1 MTATVTKLA
10 PTEVQLDIEVSASDL
25 NEARERAFR
34 KLVKQHRV
42 PGFRQG
48 HVPRRIFEQHVGA
61 ERIDHQAMEDV
72 VPDAYTKALKEHNLE
87 PVDRPKIDL
96 ERVDDGRAL
105 RIKATVAVRPD
116 IELKD
121 YLGVPIGKPAVHVS
135 DEDVERSLQSLRK
148 RAATLEPVTDR
159 GIQAGDVVTLD
170 YEGTIDGQPFEGGA
184 AHDHTTEVLPE
195 KFTPGFAEQLY
206 GAKPGEERS
215 VRVTFPAA
223 YHAQAVAGKDA
234 LFQVSVHDV
243 KVPVL
248 PELDDAF
255 AKQVSEYESLDALR
269 DDVRRR
275 HQIVAE
281 ARARE
286 SMERELL
293 GVLVA
298 RHDFPLPGV
307 LVEREMR
314 SMLADAKDSVENAG
328 RSWEAYL
335 RSRNTTEEQ
344 LREEVKGDAERRVKA
359 ALLIEQI
366 AKTEKIEATTA
377 DLDGEIE
384 RLARSTGRS
393 RGAAVEMLQ
402 HSGDLGRL
410 MDAIRRDKTMAFLVE
425 KASVTEKAPE
435 VTAGPEPSGDET
447 ISS

>member
-1 MTATVTKLA
+1 MGIPFFTR
-10 PTEVQLDIEVSASDL
+10 SS
-25 NEARERAFR
+25 R
-34 KLVKQHRV
+34 LVWLCS
-42 PGFRQG
+42 PGSQ
-48 HVPRRIFEQHVGA
+48 
-61 ERIDHQAMEDV
+61 M
-72 VPDAYTKALKEHNLE
+72 
-87 PVDRPKIDL
+87 
-96 ERVDDGRAL
+96 
-105 RIKATVAVRPD
+105 
-116 IELKD
+116 
-121 YLGVPIGKPAVHVS
+121 
-135 DEDVERSLQSLRK
+135 RS
-148 RAATLEPVTDR
+148 
-159 GIQAGDVVTLD
+159 
-170 YEGTIDGQPFEGGA
+170 
-184 AHDHTTEVLPE
+184 
-195 KFTPGFAEQLY
+195 TPGRR
-206 GAKPGEERS
+206 GEERS